1 MRLTRDEQMLALLY
15 GDGTKA
21 GLEKVLMNMRKT
33 LQMDEAEL
41 MNMTDQLLKKLRGM
55 TERSFREL
63 MEK

>member
-21 GLEKVLMNMRKT
+21 GLEKALMDMRKT

-41 MNMTDQLLKKLRGM
+41 INMTDQLLKKLRGM
-55 TERSFREL
+55 TEGSFREL
-63 MEK
+63 MEE

>member
-21 GLEKVLMNMRKT
+21 GLEKALMDMRKT

-55 TERSFREL
+55 TEGSFREL
-63 MEK
+63 MEE

>member
-21 GLEKVLMNMRKT
+21 GLEKALMDMRKT